1 MENKV
6 ERKKKFIIN
15 VVFYALIG
23 ILVWIGC
30 KYLVSP
36 MMPFIIAF
44 LVAALI
50 QVPVRKFRGSKKQKK
65 LLSIVFCAV
74 FYGILL
80 LLAAW
85 ASLKLLNGV
94 ENLIRQVPHF
104 YNTTVVPVIETI
116 SDYLEES
123 MASVHPSVANTIENS
138 FEEMTNNLGILCI
151 RSVCKSGTDHIRWDQ
166 QYRVFVIKLVIT
178 VVATFFFVGDYDGI
192 IAFFKKL
199 LTPKQ
204 VALVEKGQSYV
215 KNVLFIYIRSYSFL
229 FLLTFTE
236 LCIGMFLLKMP
247 YPALLALCIAVF
259 DILPV
264 LGTGGVLLPW
274 AAILFIMKEHGLAVG
289 ILILYLVHPYCE
301 KYGRAQDCRKAR
313 SDCIPLATLAAL
325 FLGLKLFGLVG
336 LVAFPVALTVLV
348 NFSREELMEKL

>member
-15 VVFYALIG
+15 VTFYALIA
-23 ILVWIGC
+23 ILLWVAC

-44 LVAALI
+44 LVAAVIQTLI
-50 QVPVRKFRGSKKQKK
+50 RKFKADKKQKK
-65 LLSIVFCAV
+65 ILSIVFCIV
-74 FYGILL
+74 FYGLL
-80 LLAAW
+80 FFLAAW
-85 ASLKLLNGV
+85 LGLKVLDGV
-94 ENLIRQVPHF
+94 EGLIRKVPYF
-104 YNTTVVPVIETI
+104 YNSTVVPVIESI

-123 MASVHPSVANTIENS
+123 LATVHPSVAKTIENS
-138 FEEMTNNLGILCI
+138 FEEMVNNLGSYVSSFSVKVLQIL
-151 RSVCKSGTDHIRWDQ
+151 SGGISGIPG
-166 QYRVFVIKLVIT
+166 FVIKLVIT

-192 IAFFKKL
+192 ISFFKKL
-199 LTPKQ
+199 LSPKQ
-204 VALVEKGQSYV
+204 LALVEKGQSYV

-236 LCIGMFLLKMP
+236 LCAGMFLLGMP
-247 YPALLALCIAVF
+247 YPALLALCIAIF

-274 AAILFIMKEHGLAVG
+274 AAILFFIEEHGLAIG
-289 ILILYLVHPYCE
+289 ILVLYLVILVVRNMVEPRIVGKQIGLH
-301 KYGRAQDCRKAR
+301 
-313 SDCIPLATLAAL
+313 PLATLAAL

-336 LVAFPVALTVLV
+336 LVAFPVGLTVLV
-348 NFSREELMEKL
+348 NFSREELMNKL

>member
-15 VVFYALIG
+15 VVFYALIAV
-23 ILVWIGC
+23 LVWVGC

-44 LVAALI
+44 LVATLI
-50 QVPVRKFRGSKKQKK
+50 QVPVRKFKVSKKQKK

-74 FYGILL
+74 FYGLL
-80 LLAAW
+80 FLLAAW
-85 ASLKLLNGV
+85 ASLKLLDGV

-104 YNTTVVPVIETI
+104 YNTTIVPVFETI
-116 SDYLEES
+116 SNYLEES
-123 MASVHPSVANTIENS
+123 MTSVHPSVANTIENS
-138 FEEMTNNLGILCI
+138 FEEMTNNLGSYVSGL
-151 RSVCKSGTDHIRWDQ
+151 SVKVVQIISGGISG
-166 QYRVFVIKLVIT
+166 VPGFVIKLVIT

-289 ILILYLVHPYCE
+289 ILILYLVILVVRNMVEPRIVGKQIGLH
-301 KYGRAQDCRKAR
+301 
-313 SDCIPLATLAAL
+313 PLATLAAL

>member
-1 MENKV
+1 MENRV

-15 VVFYALIG
+15 VVFYALIA
-23 ILVWIGC
+23 ILVWVAC

-44 LVAALI
+44 VVAAVI
-50 QVPVRKFRGSKKQKK
+50 QIPVRKIKAEPKRKK
-65 LLSIVFCAV
+65 LLSIIFCII
-74 FYGILL
+74 FYGLL
-80 LLAAW
+80 FMLAAW
-85 ASLKLLNGV
+85 LGLRFLDGV
-94 ENLIRQVPHF
+94 GGLVRKVPHF
-104 YNTTVVPVIETI
+104 YNTTVVPVFEAI

-123 MASVHPSVANTIENS
+123 MASVHPSVAKTIENS
-138 FEEMTNNLGILCI
+138 FEEMTNNLGMYVSSFSMKVVQIL
-151 RSVCKSGTDHIRWDQ
+151 SGGISGIPS
-166 QYRVFVIKLVIT
+166 FVIKLVIT

-192 IAFFKKL
+192 TSFFKKL

-204 VALVEKGQSYV
+204 LEFVEKGQSYV

-229 FLLTFTE
+229 FLLTFAE
-236 LCIGMFLLKMP
+236 LCAGMFLLGMP
-247 YPALLALCIAVF
+247 YPALLALGIAVF

-274 AAILFIMKEHGLAVG
+274 AAILFIIEEHGLAIG
-289 ILILYLVHPYCE
+289 ILVLYLVILVVRNMVEPRIV
-301 KYGRAQDCRKAR
+301 GRQ
-313 SDCIPLATLAAL
+313 IGLHPLATLAAL

>member
-15 VVFYALIG
+15 VVFYALIAV
-23 ILVWIGC
+23 LVWVGC

-50 QVPVRKFRGSKKQKK
+50 QVPVRKFKVSKKQKK

-74 FYGILL
+74 FYGLL
-80 LLAAW
+80 FLLAAW
-85 ASLKLLNGV
+85 ASLKLLDGV

-104 YNTTVVPVIETI
+104 YNTTIVPVFETI
-116 SDYLEES
+116 SNYLEES
-123 MASVHPSVANTIENS
+123 MTSVHPSVANTIENS
-138 FEEMTNNLGILCI
+138 FEEMTNNLGSYVSGL
-151 RSVCKSGTDHIRWDQ
+151 SVKVVQIISGGISG
-166 QYRVFVIKLVIT
+166 VPGFVIKLVIT

-229 FLLTFTE
+229 FLL
-236 LCIGMFLLKMP
+236 KMP

-289 ILILYLVHPYCE
+289 ILILYLVILVVRNMVEPRIVGKQIGLH
-301 KYGRAQDCRKAR
+301 
-313 SDCIPLATLAAL
+313 PLATLAAL